1 MHLRYFGLE
10 GLRRRVSHN
19 LEMAARLAGWID
31 ADPDFE
37 RMAPVPFSTVCF
49 RYRPA
54 ALAGREGEPA
64 AAKRLEDINVRLMAA
79 INRTGEAFLSHT
91 KLNGRFV
98 IRVAISNLRT
108 EDSDLEMVWRIVRR
122 EAAALIASD

>member
-1 MHLRYFGLE
+1 MPTALPPGLS
-10 GLRRRVSHN
+10 LSAF
-19 LEMAARLAGWID
+19 LERE
-31 ADPDFE
+31 DP
-37 RMAPVPFSTVCF
+37 S
-49 RYRPA
+49 
-54 ALAGREGEPA
+54 
-64 AAKRLEDINVRLMAA
+64 
-79 INRTGEAFLSHT
+79 EAFLSHT